1 MIDKLRKD
9 ECCGC
14 NACGDICPKGCI
26 SYEADHE
33 GFLYPV
39 IDHSMCIECNL
50 CEKVCPVINVENI
63 KNNDFEH
70 PECYAAINKNL
81 QVRFDST
88 SGGAFSAFAKKAY
101 QDKAYVG
108 GAIWNDDWTVSQ
120 YLSNSKKDLP
130 KLRSSKYIQSDA
142 SGFYKQVKE
151 KLQAGEKVL
160 VCGTPCQMAALRC
173 FLGKPYDNLIILDF
187 VCAYVN
193 SPKIWQAYIRYLEEK
208 HHSKVIYIKDKNKEI
223 GWRTLTNKVCFEN
236 GDVIYDSANKN
247 AFRRCYMKLAVGSR
261 PSCYNCKFKGF
272 PRISD
277 VTVADFWG
285 VEKYLPQSY
294 DNNLGTSLVLLNSKK
309 GKQYFE
315 DKVSSFM
322 ESTQIPF
329 DSILG
334 GNPALTKAHTAKTV
348 VDRDKFY
355 AELDSRNFGELVDS
369 YIDKLGYEQNTLK
382 KKIKNCL
389 SFLIRV
395 FKVSGWRP
403 NVIWRNIKYNIFSS
417 CVETC
422 ITKKQFMIV
431 YPYAKL
437 YLDKSSKI
445 KVKGLFVVGANPIKG
460 DVLHTKVILKKNAL
474 IDVQGDYSIGAG
486 SDIQVFNNAI
496 FTIKGGG
503 DTNVNVEIVCG
514 NNITFEEHV
523 YLGRNVIV
531 RDTNGNHY
539 LSRQGYK
546 TSRPVILGA
555 HSWLCDRATVMPGV
569 HVYPGGIVGASSYVT
584 SDVPAFTMVS
594 GNPAKIV
601 DEEVYWKA

>member
-1 MIDKLRKD
+1 MIDRLGKE

-14 NACGDICPKGCI
+14 NACGDICPKNCI
-26 SYEADHE
+26 EYKADHE

-39 IDHSMCIECNL
+39 IDHNICIECNL
-50 CEKVCPVINVENI
+50 CERVCPVINVD
-63 KNNDFEH
+63 KVKKNDFDK
-70 PECYAAINKNL
+70 PDCYAAINKNL

-101 QDKAYVG
+101 QEKAYVG

-120 YLSNSKKDLP
+120 YLSNSKNDLL
-130 KLRSSKYIQSDA
+130 KLRSSKYIQSNA
-142 SGFYKQVKE
+142 TGLYKEVKE

-173 FLGKPYDNLIILDF
+173 YLDKPYDNLIILDF

-193 SPKIWQAYIRYLEEK
+193 SPKIWQAYIKYLEKK
-208 HHSKVIYIKDKNKEI
+208 HQSKVIYIKDKNKEI
-223 GWRTLTNKVCFEN
+223 GWRTLTNKVVFEN
-236 GDVIYDSANKN
+236 GDVVYDSANKN

-272 PRISD
+272 PRIAD

-294 DNNLGTSLVLLNSKK
+294 DNNLGTSLILLNSRK
-309 GKQYFE
+309 GQQYFQ
-315 DKVSSFM
+315 DKVCSFM

-329 DSILG
+329 DTILG
-334 GNPALTKAHTAKTV
+334 GNPALTKSHVAKSLIN
-348 VDRDKFY
+348 RDNFY
-355 AELDSRNFGELVDS
+355 EELDNKDFGELVDG
-369 YIDKLGYEQNTLK
+369 YIDKLAIEKLTIRRK
-382 KKIKNCL
+382 AKNIL
-389 SFLIRV
+389 SFIIRILKGSEWNPFV
-395 FKVSGWRP
+395 VCK
-403 NVIWRNIKYNIFSS
+403 NIKYNLFSK
-417 CVETC
+417 CVETS
-422 ITKKQFMIV
+422 ISQKHFMVIH
-431 YPYAKL
+431 PHTNL
-437 YLDKSSKI
+437 YLDKTSKI
-445 KVKGLFVVGANPIKG
+445 KINGMLHVGASTIKG
-460 DVLHTKVILKKNAL
+460 DTLHTKLILKKNAL
-474 IDVQGDYSIGAG
+474 FDVKGDYSIGAG
-486 SDIQVFNNAI
+486 SDIQVFDNSV
-496 FTIKGGG
+496 FTIMGGG
-503 DTNVNVEIVCG
+503 DTNINVEIVCG
-514 NNITFEEHV
+514 NSITFEEHV

-546 TSRPVILGA
+546 TSKPVILGA
-555 HSWLCDRATVMPGV
+555 HAWLCDRATVMPGV

-584 SDVPAFTMVS
+584 SDVPAFSMVS